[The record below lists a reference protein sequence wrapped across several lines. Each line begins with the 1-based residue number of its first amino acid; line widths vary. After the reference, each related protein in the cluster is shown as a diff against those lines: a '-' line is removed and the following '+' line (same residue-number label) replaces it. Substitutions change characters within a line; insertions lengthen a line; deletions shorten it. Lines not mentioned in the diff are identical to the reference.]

1 MNEVISKS
9 LCKYENLIVMSGF
22 NIDIES
28 SNSDKDKLENFF
40 DLFNLTNLVHSE
52 NCFIKNSKP
61 ISDLILTNKPCC
73 CLDRI
78 KRLP

>member
-9 LCKYENLIVMSGF
+9 LCKYENLIVMSDF

-28 SNSDKDKLENFF
+28 SNSDKNKLENFF

-52 NCFIKNSKP
+52 NCFIKTVSLY
-61 ISDLILTNKPCC
+61 LI
-73 CLDRI
+73 
-78 KRLP
+78 